1 MKNLADIRRSIP
13 ASAYEVLPLQS
24 WMTFARI
31 LVLLSLS
38 LWLETL
44 TENILFLIPLWL
56 FHGQVLVGL
65 FVLGHD
71 CGHNSFSKNKLTNLI
86 MGHLAFSP
94 LGNGLTSWTL
104 THNHHHAHTQL
115 RGQDVDWSKW
125 LMTKEEFQNSK
136 WSGNFAG
143 KFGYQLPFGIFF
155 WIWLNAIRRGM
166 NNPSL
171 AVKKSN
177 LIMWSIMISVY
188 AGLAYNVGMWG
199 MFKYHG
205 IPASIAMFTG
215 YFLLTIQHANEKSK
229 WFLEKSWSP
238 LRGQLESTFDVRF
251 PRFFEWLWL
260 DINIHVPHH
269 VAPGMPWYQL
279 RKARLALFS
288 DHPEHYQERKFGV
301 QELTWMMKT
310 PHLAHDENES
320 TYFLVK

>member
-1 MKNLADIRRSIP
+1 MKNLADIRRSLP
-13 ASAYEVLPLQS
+13 SSLFEVSTFKS

-31 LVLLSLS
+31 LVLLSLT

-44 TENILFLIPLWL
+44 TENIFFLIPLWI

-71 CGHNSFSKNKLTNLI
+71 CGHNSFSKNKMTNLV

-94 LGNGLTSWTL
+94 LGNGLINWTL

-115 RGQDVDWSKW
+115 KGQDVDWSKW
-125 LMTKEEFQNSK
+125 LMTKDEYKNSK
-136 WSGNFAG
+136 WSENFAG
-143 KFGYQLPFGIFF
+143 KLGYLLPFGIFY

-166 NNPSL
+166 NNPST
-171 AVKKSN
+171 AAKKSN

-188 AGLAYNVGMWG
+188 AGLAYAAGIWG

-205 IPASIAMFTG
+205 IPAGIAMFTG

-238 LRGQLESTFDVRF
+238 VRGQLESTFDVRF
-251 PRFFEWLWL
+251 PRVLEWLWL

-279 RKARLALFS
+279 RKARLALLR
-288 DHPEHYQERKFGV
+288 DHPEHYQERYFGT
-301 QELTWMMKT
+301 QELTWMLKT
-310 PHLAHDENES
+310 PHLSHNEQEA